1 MVDWQNEKIQKSWI
15 ATADTDS
22 HAFFLSKATDE
33 RSPEATK

>member
-22 HAFFLSKATDE
+22 HAFFFIKSHRRE
-33 RSPEATK
+33 ES